1 MTVEQVRM
9 DLKDIQYYYANKEL
23 FDLAAKTIG
32 RHHVCEIADKY
43 NEIIRKAPPR
53 LYDLYVRLYLM
64 NNTQEMVAEET
75 NYATQTIALN
85 CQNLTKYLFEE
96 LNKMED

>member
-1 MTVEQVRM
+1 MTIEQVRV

-23 FDLAAKTIG
+23 FDFAAKAIG
-32 RHHVCEIADKY
+32 RHHICDIAEKY
-43 NEIIRKAPPR
+43 GKIIRNAPPR

-64 NNTQEMVAEET
+64 NKTQEMVAEET

-85 CQNLTKYLFEE
+85 SQNLTKYLFEE
-96 LNKMED
+96 LNKVED